1 MNFTEIHTEVLRIT
15 KRPDKTVE
23 AATAINRVVS
33 FLTLKG
39 NFAQDL
45 IESSIAVDPTSYGA
59 TVTLVGLTGLTR
71 FRKFKYIK
79 PTGRRYYLEPLSA
92 EKVLTPKGNVQPNVY
107 YVSGTSLTYTL
118 SELIATLQVG
128 YYSYAPTLDATVL
141 PTHWMFDI
149 MPYAIIDLAAAKVFM
164 DTGDEAAARLSTAT
178 GMEFFLAARRDLQEH
193 E

>member
-1 MNFTEIHTEVLRIT
+1 MNFTEIHTEVLRMT

-23 AATAINRVVS
+23 AASAINRVVS

-45 IESSIAVDPTSYGA
+45 LETSIAVDPASYGA
-59 TVTLVGLTGLTR
+59 TVSLTSLTR

-79 PTGRRYYLEPLSA
+79 PTAKRYYLEPLSA
-92 EKVLTPKGNVQPNVY
+92 EKILTPKGNVQPNVY

-118 SELIATLQVG
+118 SELTATLQVG

-141 PTHWMFDI
+141 PTHWMFNV
-149 MPYAIIDLAAAKVFM
+149 MPHAIIDLAAAKVFM
-164 DTGDEAAARLSTAT
+164 DTGDEASSRLSTAS
-178 GMEFFLAARRDLQEH
+178 GMEFFIAARKDLQEH

>member
-1 MNFTEIHTEVLRIT
+1 MNFTEIHTEVLRLT

-39 NFAQDL
+39 NFAQDFL
-45 IESSIAVDPTSYGA
+45 ESSLTVDSTSYGTTIA
-59 TVTLVGLTGLTR
+59 LTALTR
-71 FRKFKYIK
+71 FRKFKYMK
-79 PTGRRYYLEPLSA
+79 PTGKRYYLSPLA
-92 EKVLTPKGNVQPNVY
+92 ADMILTPKGNVQPNVY

-118 SELIATLQVG
+118 SELTTALEVG
-128 YYSYAPTLDATVL
+128 YFSYAPTLDAVVL
-141 PTHWMFDI
+141 PTHWMFTI

-164 DTGDEAAARLSTAT
+164 DCGDEASSRLSTAT
-178 GMEFFLAARRDLQEH
+178 GMEFFLAARRDMQEN